1 MSSLRYNQSGL
12 FTWNQ
17 CTVLRAFSRHLAKPS
32 PIEFLQ
38 RRKLKSLKEILQR
51 DPGTSTEAC
60 SLEATIM
67 HHSPPL
73 KTEAGGLNKVYCYKG
88 HRKDHRQRLREEED
102 EDEQERYTV
111 LCVWQVAEA
120 RLSKTISKCTK

>member
-1 MSSLRYNQSGL
+1 
-12 FTWNQ
+12 
-17 CTVLRAFSRHLAKPS
+17 
-32 PIEFLQ
+32 
-38 RRKLKSLKEILQR
+38 
-51 DPGTSTEAC
+51 
-60 SLEATIM
+60 M

-88 HRKDHRQRLREEED
+88 HRQRLREEED

-111 LCVWQVAEA
+111 QCVWQVAEA

>member
-1 MSSLRYNQSGL
+1 MSSLRYNKTGL
-12 FTWNQ
+12 FTRNQ
-17 CTVLRAFSRHLAKPS
+17 CTVFRTFSQHLAKPS

-38 RRKLKSLKEILQR
+38 RGKLKSLEEILQH
-51 DPGTSTEAC
+51 DLSTSTEAC

-88 HRKDHRQRLREEED
+88 LRQDHRQRLHEEKD

-111 LCVWQVAEA
+111 QCVWQVAEA
-120 RLSKTISKCTK
+120 RLSKTISKFTK